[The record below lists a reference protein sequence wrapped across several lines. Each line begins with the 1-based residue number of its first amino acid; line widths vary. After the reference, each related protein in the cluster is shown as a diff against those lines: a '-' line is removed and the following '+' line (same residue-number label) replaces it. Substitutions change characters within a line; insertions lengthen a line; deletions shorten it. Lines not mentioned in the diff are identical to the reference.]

1 MMNKTHTNVL
11 IIDDHPII
19 IEAFENTLNYIEE
32 QSETHSFKIDSA
44 QDCEMAYSKI
54 QHYAVTQN
62 LDLVILDISIP
73 ADQKLKLQSGEDL
86 GILIRRLLPKTKI
99 LVCTSFADVFKLN
112 QILNAFLPL
121 GFVNK
126 QDMTFL
132 DYVTAI
138 EKVLAGKKYYS
149 QTIFNII
156 MQKSTSNLQLDD
168 YDLLLLRE
176 IANGSKMRDLI
187 GLIHLSK
194 STMDKRIRIMKQKFN
209 IESNSDRDLIMAAKK
224 EGFI

>member
-11 IIDDHPII
+11 IIDDHPIT
-19 IEAFENTLNYIEE
+19 IEGLERTLDYIAE
-32 QSETHSFKIDSA
+32 QSETISFKTNSA
-44 QDCEMAYSKI
+44 QDCKTAYHKLQDYSKS
-54 QHYAVTQN
+54 QN
-62 LDLVILDISIP
+62 LDLVILDISLP
-73 ADQKLKLQSGEDL
+73 EDQNLKLKSGEDL
-86 GILIRRLLPKTKI
+86 GVLIRRLLPNTRI
-99 LVCTSFADVFKLN
+99 LVCTSFTDPFKLRH
-112 QILNAFLPL
+112 ILNAFVPL
-121 GFVNK
+121 GFINK
-126 QDMTFL
+126 QDIVFL
-132 DYVTAI
+132 DYVIAI
-138 EKVLAGKKYYS
+138 KKVLAGKKYYS

-209 IESNSDRDLIMAAKK
+209 IESNGDRDLIMAAKK